1 MSGIDP
7 HEVLPEHAST
17 YGGVSGKRPK
27 RRKPAPQD
35 SGPDEPP
42 GGGPGSWGGN
52 GGGGSGGEGNGGV
65 SGGEGHKRRWGRIVG
80 FTALGLVLVLI
91 IGFIS
96 TWIWA
101 SGKITHVGALADYA
115 GRPAAGV
122 GTNWLL
128 AGSDGRDTLSKTQQ
142 DEYHTGSAGSI
153 TGSRTDTIMLLHY
166 GNSGPDLI
174 SIPRDSYVAIPAYTD
189 AKGVAHSASHNK
201 INAAYQEG
209 GPQLL
214 VQTVEQNFGIRI
226 EHYLEIGFLGIVNM
240 VNAVGGVHMC
250 LSKAVHDSYSGAD
263 LNAGCQ
269 TLNGGQALAYV
280 RSRYSLPNSDVSRMS
295 DQQAFIRSLVNSAV
309 RPGVLL
315 NPFEFYPF
323 VSGALGSV
331 AADNNTGLLD
341 LIRMARSAR
350 PLASGGGTSG
360 TMPIADEGYSVSGL
374 GDTVLLDKTKIAEV
388 IAAVNADKA
397 IPSGLLN
404 SIG

>member
-27 RRKPAPQD
+27 RRRPAGYG
-35 SGPDEPP
+35 SDEPP
-42 GGGPGSWGGN
+42 GAGPD
-52 GGGGSGGEGNGGV
+52 GGGGGPAPTAQGGDGGEGGAP
-65 SGGEGHKRRWGRIVG
+65 KRRRWGRIIG
-80 FTALGLVLVLI
+80 FTAIGLVLVFI
-91 IGFIS
+91 VGFIS
-96 TWIWA
+96 TWFWA
-101 SGKITHVGALADYA
+101 SGKITHVGALTGYTS
-115 GRPAAGV
+115 RPAAGV

-128 AGSDGRDTLSKTQQ
+128 AGSDGRDTLTKAQQ
-142 DEYHTGSAGSI
+142 DEYHTGSAGAI

-166 GNSGPDLI
+166 GSSGPDLI

-201 INAAYQEG
+201 INAAYEEG

-214 VQTVEQNFGIRI
+214 VQTVEENFGIRI
-226 EHYLEIGFLGIVNM
+226 DHYLEIGFLGIVNM

-250 LSKAVHDSYSGAD
+250 LSKAVHDNYSGAD
-263 LNAGCQ
+263 LSAGCQ
-269 TLNGGQALAYV
+269 TLNGAQALAYV

-295 DQQAFIRSLVNSAV
+295 DQQAFIKALVDAAV
-309 RPGVLL
+309 QPGVLL

-323 VSGALGSV
+323 TNGVLSSV
-331 AADNNTGLLD
+331 AADNGTGLLD
-341 LIRMARSAR
+341 LIRMARSAK
-350 PLASGGGTSG
+350 PLASGGGTTG

-374 GDTVLLDKTKIAEV
+374 GDTVLLDQTKTAKV
-388 IAAVNADKA
+388 IAAVNADKP

-404 SIG
+404 SLG

>member
-1 MSGIDP
+1 
-7 HEVLPEHAST
+7 
-17 YGGVSGKRPK
+17 
-27 RRKPAPQD
+27 
-35 SGPDEPP
+35 
-42 GGGPGSWGGN
+42 GN
-52 GGGGSGGEGNGGV
+52 GGGAAA
-65 SGGEGHKRRWGRIVG
+65 GGEGHKRRRWGRIVG

-91 IGFIS
+91 VGFIS

-101 SGKITHVGALADYA
+101 SGKITHVGALADYS
-115 GRPAAGV
+115 GRPAAGA

-128 AGSDGRDTLSKTQQ
+128 AGSDGRDTLTKAQQ

-166 GNSGPDLI
+166 GSSGPDLI

-226 EHYLEIGFLGIVNM
+226 DHYLEIGFLGIVNM

-295 DQQAFIRSLVNSAV
+295 DQQAFIRALVDSAV

-323 VSGALGSV
+323 VGGALGSV

-350 PLASGGGTSG
+350 PLASGGGTTG
-360 TMPIADEGYSVSGL
+360 TMPIADEGYAVSGI
-374 GDTVLLDKTKIAEV
+374 GDAVLLDQTKTAKV
-388 IAAVNADKA
+388 IAAVNADKP

-404 SIG
+404 SIE